1 MYIGETI
8 LDQCTEAIP
17 AQVIPSEYVPVYLT
31 QAQASKVSECIC
43 LLMLWLSCVESFD
56 AAETNPSVLL
66 YCTGE
71 TTVLSI

>member
-43 LLMLWLSCVESFD
+43 LLML
-56 AAETNPSVLL
+56 
-66 YCTGE
+66 
-71 TTVLSI
+71 